1 LKVTRIL
8 QADVPPALLQVCRA
22 TRFLRA
28 DVWRRYGALKNVG
41 KSALAIRKEIVAGG
55 IYVTLAIDGTIRNE
69 TTKDVVND
77 ILFYKAAAKGK
88 VRKAIWQRTDNEMER
103 KRLYT
108 LLRSDAWMEDPFL
121 HRQMRKH
128 FKHGVSHTKNQ
139 FIVRSDKFKIEHVN
153 GYLTI
158 VIQIARKYGD
168 DIVLTTTSNGTSV
181 DLSSCNLRIIVKGG
195 TTEIHYSVDKSSGRP
210 HGSRTLGVDKGY
222 TEAFVDSDGEHQG
235 EQFGAVM
242 TEYSDKVS
250 KTGSARNKL
259 YALEKKHR
267 QSGNSRKADN
277 IRAHNL
283 GCKKIDAR
291 KRLAQTRLRG
301 VAFKAAHAIVDKAA
315 VVVSEDLTSPIA
327 KKRPWKRFNR
337 RMSGWAKGALAEA
350 LDSVCTQREA
360 SHELVNCAYTS
371 QMDSVTGLLQGKR
384 VGDKFYRING
394 DVIQADHNAALN
406 VLARLSDKD
415 IGCFTPYQEVKRILL
430 ARSPAELTVK
440 RHELQSRG
448 SQPCADKPS
457 RSGVI
462 NA

>member
-1 LKVTRIL
+1 LRVTRIL
-8 QADVPPALLQVCRA
+8 QADVPPTLLQICKV
-22 TRFLRA
+22 TGFLRA
-28 DVWRRYGALKNVG
+28 DIWRRYGALKNVS
-41 KSALAIRKEIVAGG
+41 KSALDIRKEIVAGG
-55 IYVTLAIDGTIRNE
+55 FYASLDVDGTIRNE

-77 ILFYKAAAKGK
+77 ILLYKAAAKGK
-88 VRKAIWQRTDNEMER
+88 VRKAIALRTDDKTER

-108 LLRSDAWMEDPFL
+108 LLKSDKWLEDSFL

-139 FIVRSDKFKIEHVN
+139 FVVRSDQFKIKHVA

-158 VIQIARKYGD
+158 TIRIARKYGD
-168 DIVLTTTSNGTSV
+168 NIVLTTTSNGTNV
-181 DLSSCNLRIIVKGG
+181 DLSGCNLRVIVKDDV
-195 TTEIHYSVDKSSGRP
+195 TEIHYSMDKGEGRT
-210 HGSRTLGVDKGY
+210 HGSQTLGVDKGY
-222 TEAFVDSDGEHQG
+222 TEAFVDSDGEHHG

-259 YALEKKHR
+259 HALEKKHR
-267 QSGNSRKADN
+267 QGGNLKKADN
-277 IRAHNL
+277 IRTHNL
-283 GCKKIDAR
+283 GRKKIDAR
-291 KRLAQTRLRG
+291 RQLAQTQLRG
-301 VAFKAAHAIVDKAA
+301 IAFKATHTIVDKAA

-384 VGDKFYRING
+384 VGDKFHRING

-406 VLARLSDKD
+406 VLVRLSDKD
-415 IGCFTPYQEVKRILL
+415 IGRFTSYQEVRRILL

-440 RHELQSRG
+440 RHELQSKG
-448 SQPCADKPS
+448 YQPCADKPS
-457 RSGVI
+457 RSEVI
-462 NA
+462 NF

>member
-8 QADVPPALLQVCRA
+8 QADVPFALLQICKV
-22 TRFLRA
+22 TGFLRA
-28 DVWRRYGALKNVG
+28 DIWRRYGALRNVG
-41 KSALAIRKEIVAGG
+41 KSALDIRKEIVAGDF
-55 IYVTLAIDGTIRNE
+55 YVTLDVDGTIRNE

-77 ILFYKAAAKGK
+77 LLLYKAAAKGK
-88 VRKAIWQRTDNEMER
+88 VRKAIWQRTDNKTER

-139 FIVRSDKFKIEHVN
+139 FVVRSDKFKIEHVG

-158 VIQIARKYGD
+158 IIQVARKYGD
-168 DIVLTTTSNGTSV
+168 NIVLTTTSNGTNV
-181 DLSSCNLRIIVKGG
+181 DLSGCNLRVIVRGDA
-195 TTEIHYSVDKSSGRP
+195 TEIHYSMDKGSGRP
-210 HGSRTLGVDKGY
+210 HGNRTLGLDKGY
-222 TEAFVDSDGEHQG
+222 TEAFVDSDGEHHG
-235 EQFGAVM
+235 VQFGAVM
-242 TEYSDKVS
+242 TGYSDKVS
-250 KTGSARNKL
+250 KTSSARNKL
-259 YALEKKHR
+259 HALEKKHR

-277 IRAHNL
+277 IRTHNL
-283 GCKKIDAR
+283 GRKKIDAR

-301 VAFKAAHAIVDKAA
+301 IAFKAAHAIVDKAA
-315 VVVSEDLTSPIA
+315 VVVSEDLTSPIP
-327 KKRPWKRFNR
+327 KKHPWKRFNR

-360 SHELVNCAYTS
+360 SYELVNCAYTS

-384 VGDKFYRING
+384 VGDKFYRVNG
-394 DVIQADHNAALN
+394 DVIQADHNAARN

-415 IGCFTPYQEVKRILL
+415 IGRFTSYREVKRILL

-440 RHELQSRG
+440 RHELQPKG
-448 SQPCADKPS
+448 YQPCAEKPS
-457 RSGVI
+457 RSEMI
-462 NA
+462 NF